1 MSQPAAPKVRW
12 APSVERK
19 QRRPLASPDLKPA
32 CPFSLQAFYPF
43 LWVGLARK
51 RFSWD
56 IGALLSGGWGGG
68 GVKPPGA
75 IGCRD
80 LGDGHAQAL
89 LKP

>member
-1 MSQPAAPKVRW
+1 MQEQKATQKAIKLEKRHKVSAPPRV
-12 APSVERK
+12 A
-19 QRRPLASPDLKPA
+19 RPLLGRE
-32 CPFSLQAFYPF
+32 QRE
-43 LWVGLARK
+43 GLARQS
-51 RFSWD
+51 FEMD
-56 IGALLSGGWGGG
+56 IRAPLSLGSGGV